1 MLFDFSRHRSPS
13 FEHAFSFLQE
23 CVHAF
28 LLVFGRKQEIEALA
42 FHGQA
47 FRQRRL
53 ESLEHRLLGQ
63 ANRKRRL
70 GGDLPGDALRDLDRH
85 LGRHDLV
92 DDAELVGALGA
103 HRGARQHDLH
113 RDVLAGGARPALGP
127 ASARDDAQV
136 DLRLAEARAVAGDDQ
151 VTHQRHL
158 AAAAQRVAVDR
169 RDQRLLDAGER
180 RPAARLIAQELV
192 DPYGR
197 VADDLRISVTDRC
210 NFRCIYCMP
219 AEGLKWLAREDI
231 LRFEEIVRL
240 ARIFVERY
248 GVRTIRI
255 TGGEPLVRVKLE
267 ELIGMINAIDP
278 TLDITMTTNGVL
290 LRQKAQALKDAGL
303 KRINIS
309 LDTLRMDTFKD
320 MARSEAFE
328 RVMDGI
334 TASREAGLWPIKL
347 NMVVMSGHNDDEV
360 VDFAR
365 LARSEGYEVRFIEFM
380 PLDGDNIWTNGQV
393 VPSRRIQEQ
402 IEDLFPLE
410 PVVDTRPG
418 PATRYRFA
426 DGAVGGVGF
435 ISSVSQAFCTTCN
448 RVRLTAEGGL
458 RTCLFSLHETPLRDL
473 MRSGVS
479 DDHLGSVIE
488 AAIWRKEEGHLIN
501 KPGFIKPAKSMSQIG
516 G

>member
-1 MLFDFSRHRSPS
+1 MPAQRPTWSRWSCSAAVRSAMSAMSAPAANTLGPPVTTTARTRS
-13 FEHAFSFLQE
+13 SASCSWRASLISRTRSGLRAFRT
-23 CVHAF
+23 
-28 LLVFGRKQEIEALA
+28 FGRLSVMVAI
-42 FHGQA
+42 
-47 FRQRRL
+47 
-53 ESLEHRLLGQ
+53 
-63 ANRKRRL
+63 
-70 GGDLPGDALRDLDRH
+70 GGSISTAMSSYPIAAIIDQMGSEGKELRD
-85 LGRHDLV
+85 
-92 DDAELVGALGA
+92 A
-103 HRGARQHDLH
+103 
-113 RDVLAGGARPALGP
+113 
-127 ASARDDAQV
+127 
-136 DLRLAEARAVAGDDQ
+136 
-151 VTHQRHL
+151 
-158 AAAAQRVAVDR
+158 
-169 RDQRLLDAGER
+169 
-180 RPAARLIAQELV
+180 
-192 DPYGR
+192 YGR
-197 VADDLRISVTDRC
+197 VADDLRISITDRC

-219 AEGLKWLAREDI
+219 AEGLKWLARDDI

-240 ARIFVERY
+240 ARIFVDRY

-255 TGGEPLVRVKLE
+255 TGGEPLVRVKVE
-267 ELIGMINAIDP
+267 ELVGMINAIDP

-320 MARSEAFE
+320 MARSDAFD

-347 NMVVMSGHNDDEV
+347 NMVVMKGHNDDEV

-365 LARSEGYEVRFIEFM
+365 LAHSEGYEVRFIEFM
-380 PLDGDNIWTNGQV
+380 PLDGDNIWTNEQV

-402 IEDLFPLE
+402 IEDQFPLV
-410 PVVDTRPG
+410 PFQDTRPG
-418 PATRYRFA
+418 PATRYTFA
-426 DGAVGGVGF
+426 DGAAGGIGF

-448 RVRLTAEGGL
+448 RVCLTAEGGL

-479 DDHLGSVIE
+479 DEHLGSVIE
-488 AAIWRKEEGHLIN
+488 TAIWRKEEGHLIN

>member
-1 MLFDFSRHRSPS
+1 MRMLYTSD
-13 FEHAFSFLQE
+13 
-23 CVHAF
+23 
-28 LLVFGRKQEIEALA
+28 
-42 FHGQA
+42 
-47 FRQRRL
+47 
-53 ESLEHRLLGQ
+53 
-63 ANRKRRL
+63 
-70 GGDLPGDALRDLDRH
+70 
-85 LGRHDLV
+85 
-92 DDAELVGALGA
+92 
-103 HRGARQHDLH
+103 
-113 RDVLAGGARPALGP
+113 PA
-127 ASARDDAQV
+127 
-136 DLRLAEARAVAGDDQ
+136 
-151 VTHQRHL
+151 
-158 AAAAQRVAVDR
+158 
-169 RDQRLLDAGER
+169 
-180 RPAARLIAQELV
+180 
-192 DPYGR
+192 
-197 VADDLRISVTDRC
+197 
-210 NFRCIYCMP
+210 
-219 AEGLKWLAREDI
+219 
-231 LRFEEIVRL
+231 
-240 ARIFVERY
+240 
-248 GVRTIRI
+248 
-255 TGGEPLVRVKLE
+255 
-267 ELIGMINAIDP
+267 
-278 TLDITMTTNGVL
+278 LDITMTTYGVL
-290 LRQKAQALKDAGL
+290 LRQKALALRDAAL

-320 MARSEAFE
+320 MARSDAVD

-334 TASREAGLWPIKL
+334 TAAREAGLWPIKL
-347 NMVVMSGHNDDEV
+347 NMVVMKGHNDGEV

-365 LARSEGYEVRFIEFM
+365 LAHSEGYEVRFIEFM
-380 PLDGDNIWTNGQV
+380 PLDGDNIWTNEQV

-402 IEDLFPLE
+402 IEDQFPLE